1 MNMIVVMKTGATEA
15 QVLGVQK
22 QIRELGFRDHRIH
35 GEERNVVAVLG
46 HVYPELVDE
55 LGTLDGVDTVV
66 RISKPF
72 KLASR
77 EVNPYDTV
85 VRVGNVEIGGGSVV
99 VMGGPCSVDT
109 EENVLETARAI
120 KAAGGHILRGGAF
133 KPRSSPYAF
142 RGHGEKGL
150 QILAA
155 AREETGLP
163 IITEVMDPRD
173 VELVAKHADILQI
186 GARNSQNFT
195 LLDEVGKAG
204 KPVLLKRAISG
215 TIEEWLLAAE
225 YILSHGNRDVI
236 LCERGIRT
244 YETATRFT
252 FDINAIPLVK
262 LLTHLPIIAD
272 PSHATGKWQLVEPVS
287 LGALAAGADG
297 LIIEVHPNPDH
308 ALSDGA
314 QSLTPSN
321 FAKLMDRARI
331 LGDALDRPVF
341 KAPGEA
347 KARIRAVGEARIC
360 VTSPVGARRASPLR
374 RFRHSI

>member
-1 MNMIVVMKTGATEA
+1 MSMIVVMKTGATEA

-46 HVYPELVDE
+46 HVYPELADE
-55 LGTLDGVDTVV
+55 LGAIDGVDTVV
-66 RISKPF
+66 RISKPY

-85 VRVGNVEIGGGSVV
+85 VKVGNVEIGGGSVV

-109 EENVLETARAI
+109 EENVMETARAV
-120 KAAGGHILRGGAF
+120 KDAGGHILRGGAF

-150 QILAA
+150 HILAA

-163 IITEVMDPRD
+163 IITEVMDARD
-173 VELVAKHADILQI
+173 VELVAQHADILQI

-204 KPVLLKRAISG
+204 KPVLLKRAVAG

-225 YILSHGNRDVI
+225 YILSHGNPNVI

-262 LLTHLPIIAD
+262 RLSHLPIIAD

-297 LIIEVHPNPDH
+297 LIVEVHPNPDH
-308 ALSDGA
+308 ALSDGP
-314 QSLTPSN
+314 QSLTPAN
-321 FAKLMDRARI
+321 FSKLMDRART
-331 LGDALDRPVF
+331 LGDALGRPVF
-341 KAPGEA
+341 VAGGKQS
-347 KARIRAVGEARIC
+347 RIRAV
-360 VTSPVGARRASPLR
+360 S
-374 RFRHSI
+374 

>member
-1 MNMIVVMKTGATEA
+1 MIVVMKTGATEA

-46 HVYPELVDE
+46 HVYPELADE
-55 LGTLDGVDTVV
+55 LGAIDGVDTVV

-109 EENVLETARAI
+109 EENVMETARAV

-150 QILAA
+150 HILAA

-163 IITEVMDPRD
+163 IITEVMDARD
-173 VELVAKHADILQI
+173 VDLVAQHADILQI

-204 KPVLLKRAISG
+204 KPVLLKRAVAG

-225 YILSHGNRDVI
+225 YILSHGNPDVI

-262 LLTHLPIIAD
+262 RLSHLPIIAD

-314 QSLTPSN
+314 QSLTPAN
-321 FAKLMDRARI
+321 FSKLMDRARI
-331 LGDALDRPVF
+331 LGDALGRPVF
-341 KAPGEA
+341 VAGGKQS
-347 KARIRAVGEARIC
+347 RIRAV
-360 VTSPVGARRASPLR
+360 S
-374 RFRHSI
+374 

>member
-1 MNMIVVMKTGATEA
+1 MIVVMKTGATEA

-46 HVYPELVDE
+46 HVYPELADE
-55 LGTLDGVDTVV
+55 LGSLEGVDTVV

-109 EENVLETARAI
+109 EENVMETARAV
-120 KAAGGHILRGGAF
+120 KAAGGHVLRGGAF

-150 QILAA
+150 HILAN

-163 IITEVMDPRD
+163 IITEVMDARD
-173 VELVAKHADILQI
+173 VELVAQHADILQI

-204 KPVLLKRAISG
+204 KPVLLKRAIAG

-225 YILSHGNRDVI
+225 YILSHGNPDVI

-262 LLTHLPIIAD
+262 RLSHLPLIAD
-272 PSHATGKWQLVEPVS
+272 PSHATGKWHMVEPVS

-308 ALSDGA
+308 ALSDGP
-314 QSLTPSN
+314 QSLTPAN
-321 FAKLMDRARI
+321 FTKLMDRARV
-331 LGDALDRPVF
+331 LGDALGRPV
-341 KAPGEA
+341 AASPGKPA
-347 KARIRAVGEARIC
+347 QIRAV
-360 VTSPVGARRASPLR
+360 S
-374 RFRHSI
+374 

>member
-1 MNMIVVMKTGATEA
+1 MIVVMKTGATEE
-15 QVLGVQK
+15 QVIGVQK
-22 QIRELGFRDHRIH
+22 TIRELGFKDHRIH

-55 LGTLDGVDTVV
+55 LGVLDGVDTVV

-85 VRVGNVEIGGGSVV
+85 VRVGPVEIGGGELV

-109 EENVLETARAI
+109 EENVMEAARAV

-133 KPRSSPYAF
+133 KPRTSPYAF

-150 QILAA
+150 HILAA

-163 IITEVMDPRD
+163 VITEVMDARD

-195 LLDEVGKAG
+195 LLDEVGRSG
-204 KPVLLKRAISG
+204 KPVVLKRGISS
-215 TIEEWLLAAE
+215 TVEEWLLAAE
-225 YILSHGNRDVI
+225 YVLSHGNREVI

-244 YETATRFT
+244 FETATRFT
-252 FDINAIPLVK
+252 FDVNAIPLVK
-262 LLTHLPIIAD
+262 KLSHLPLIGD
-272 PSHATGKWQLVEPVS
+272 PSHATGKWDLVEPI
-287 LGALAAGADG
+287 GMAAIAAGADG
-297 LIIEVHPNPDH
+297 LIVEVHPNPDH

-314 QSLTPSN
+314 QSLTPKN
-321 FAKLMDRARI
+321 FTKLMDRLRI
-331 LGDALDRPVF
+331 VGGALGRPV
-341 KAPGEA
+341 AP
-347 KARIRAVGEARIC
+347 
-360 VTSPVGARRASPLR
+360 PVEREQVAARRAS
-374 RFRHSI
+374 